1 MNTTRLRH
9 VVLTLVAALA
19 LASCAQESETPQVQE
34 PTSAQSTSGTASPSS
49 DAPVSSTVELTAD
62 GSAAGKCAV
71 PSAETLAGFDTAFE
85 GTVTSLDDG
94 TATLAVD
101 QWYAGGDG
109 ADTVTVTA
117 PSDMLQDLLSAVD
130 FQADRT
136 YLVSADGDRVT
147 LCGFSAEKSPELES
161 LYTSAF
167 AS

>member
-9 VVLTLVAALA
+9 AVLALVATSALA
-19 LASCAQESETPQVQE
+19 ACAQESGTTEAQE
-34 PTSAQSTSGTASPSS
+34 GQSTDSSSESSDTSASGSG
-49 DAPVSSTVELTAD
+49 TVELTAD
-62 GSAAGKCAV
+62 GSAAGKCAM
-71 PSAETLAGFDTAFE
+71 PNAETLAGFDTAFE

-109 ADTVTVTA
+109 ASTVTVTT
-117 PSDMLQDLLSAVD
+117 PSKALEDLLMAVE

-136 YLVSADGDRVT
+136 YLVSADGGRVT
-147 LCGFSAEKSPELES
+147 LCGFSAEASPELET
-161 LYTSAF
+161 LYQSAF